1 MVQRGRARMAR
12 AAEVRR
18 PRRGDVYLVNFDPT
32 IGAEVKKTRPAVVI
46 QNDIGNRWSPITIVA
61 AMTSRFEDPLYPTEV
76 LVKASEGGLAVDSVV
91 LLNQLRSVDKA
102 RLVRRLGALK
112 SQTVREVDRAL
123 LLSLGLVT
131 L

>member
-1 MVQRGRARMAR
+1 MAR

-61 AMTSRFEDPLYPTEV
+61 AMTSKFEDPLYPTEV
-76 LVKASEGGLAVDSVV
+76 LVRASEGGLEVDSVV
-91 LLNQLRSVDKA
+91 LLNQIRSVDQA
-102 RLVRRLGALK
+102 RLVRRLGTLK
-112 SQTVREVDRAL
+112 AQTVKEVDRAL
-123 LLSLGLVT
+123 LLSLGLVKV
-131 L
+131 

>member
-1 MVQRGRARMAR
+1 MAR

-76 LVKASEGGLAVDSVV
+76 LVKASEGGLAIDSVV

>member
-1 MVQRGRARMAR
+1 MAK
-12 AAEVRR
+12 ATEVKR

-32 IGAEVKKTRPAVVI
+32 IGAEVQKTRPAVVI

-76 LVKASEGGLAVDSVV
+76 LVSASEGGLAVDSVV
-91 LLNQLRSVDKA
+91 LLNQIRSVDKT

-112 SQTVREVDRAL
+112 TQTVKEVDQAL

-131 L
+131 V

>member
-1 MVQRGRARMAR
+1 MAR

-76 LVKASEGGLAVDSVV
+76 LVKASEGGLAIDSVV

-112 SQTVREVDRAL
+112 SQTVREIDRP
-123 LLSLGLVT
+123 SS
-131 L
+131 

>member
-1 MVQRGRARMAR
+1 MAGT
-12 AAEVRR
+12 AEVKR
-18 PRRGDVYLVNFDPT
+18 PRRGEVYLVNFDPT

-61 AMTSRFEDPLYPTEV
+61 AMTSRFEEPLYPTEV
-76 LVKASEGGLAVDSVV
+76 LVRASEGGLAIDSVV
-91 LLNQLRSVDKA
+91 LLNQLRSVDKT

-112 SQTVREVDRAL
+112 AQTVREVDRAL

-131 L
+131 V

>member
-1 MVQRGRARMAR
+1 MAK
-12 AAEVRR
+12 AAQVRR
-18 PRRGDVYLVNFDPT
+18 PRRDDVYLVNFAPT

-76 LVKASEGGLAVDSVV
+76 LVKASEGGLAIDSVV

>member
-1 MVQRGRARMAR
+1 MAR
-12 AAEVRR
+12 ATEVKR
-18 PRRGDVYLVNFDPT
+18 PRRGEVYLVNFDPT

-76 LVKASEGGLAVDSVV
+76 LVRASEGGLEVDSVV
-91 LLNQLRSVDKA
+91 LLNQIRSVDKA

-112 SQTVREVDRAL
+112 GQTVKEVDRAL
-123 LLSLGLVT
+123 LLSLGLVRV
-131 L
+131 